1 MLIGHHEEP
10 VKVLLRVWPS
20 TDTQEVDKLNQQA
33 GMASARLANRVNKTL
48 QTWHITVV
56 GDTQQRA
63 TRYISNT
70 CRLDDDRAGLTLGK
84 TAIPIDDILCHLTL
98 FIGPPWDHRR
108 DPSPLVKGHAA
119 DTDRRKKTT

>member
-70 CRLDDDRAGLTLGK
+70 SRLDDDRAGPTLSK

-98 FIGPPWDHRR
+98 FIGAPWDHRG
-108 DPSPLVKGHAA
+108 DPSPLLKGHAA